1 MAGDLTGAVEG
12 RSFAGDVGLIRDPGL
27 GVAFPAA
34 CFCTAVDLTGSVD
47 AGIVSA
53 GFSVI
58 GCGLI
63 AGDLLRA
70 EGEDEDGVS
79 TFISVLAE
87 ATDLGGNSLLSFVSS
102 FAGSLAICEE
112 TLELRGIEDTAE
124 DDWRLFC
131 CSKRPMRFATL

>member
-1 MAGDLTGAVEG
+1 MVTLM
-12 RSFAGDVGLIRDPGL
+12 
-27 GVAFPAA
+27 
-34 CFCTAVDLTGSVD
+34 
-47 AGIVSA
+47 VSA
-53 GFSVI
+53 GCSVI

-63 AGDLLRA
+63 ADDLPRA

-79 TFISVLAE
+79 KSISVLAD
-87 ATDLGGNSLLSFVSS
+87 ATDLGGNSLFSFDSS

-112 TLELRGIEDTAE
+112 TLELRGMEGTAE